1 MPFLHTYEYMA
12 TAYQNLSFYD
22 SGTGL
27 HSPLLRIAIVCA
39 EWNADITEKLLE
51 GVCNTLERHGVKDDN
66 IFVEHVPGTFEL
78 TFGAQRM
85 AMHYRPDAVIVL
97 GCVIQGDTP
106 HFDYVCEGVTEGI
119 TRLNA
124 TLDIPVIFG
133 VLTTNNKQQ
142 ALDRAGGKYGNKGD
156 EAAVTAIK
164 MAAFAARMK

>member
-1 MPFLHTYEYMA
+1 MA
-12 TAYQNLSFYD
+12 TAYQNLSDYD
-22 SGTGL
+22 HDSVP
-27 HSPLLRIAIVCA
+27 HSPLLRVAVVCA
-39 EWNADITEKLLE
+39 EWNADITGRLLE
-51 GVCNTLERHGVKDDN
+51 GACNTLERHGVKADN
-66 IFVEHVPGTFEL
+66 IFVEYVPGTFEL

-85 AMHYRPDAVIVL
+85 AAHYRPDAVIVL

-124 TLDIPVIFG
+124 TLDVPVIFG
-133 VLTTNNKQQ
+133 VLTTNDKQQ
-142 ALDRAGGKYGNKGD
+142 ALDRAGGRLGNKGD